1 MRDADEKFKDLLAGG
16 AESDLCTDRVVVDDR
31 SEDDMAED
39 SEVSPNKDTDR
50 VPGKSKNA
58 ESGGIIKLRDA
69 DSDDVPLK

>member
-1 MRDADEKFKDLLAGG
+1 M
-16 AESDLCTDRVVVDDR
+16 VDDR